1 VSDSAGFPTF
11 APGRRTR
18 KGLSWWAIAWID
30 AMEESALEPG
40 RLARGRTYANT
51 GRVGPISVSP
61 GLILAVVHGNRP
73 QPYRTRL
80 RLQTLDEAQWDA
92 FLEQVGSHAGRM
104 AALLDGDM
112 PHDLVDAAA
121 AAGVPL
127 LPGLGDL
134 DPECSCPDW
143 GHPCKHAAALAYQA
157 GWLLNSE
164 PFVLLLL
171 RGRGEDR
178 LRRELPERNARHAGI
193 DDTVEVPT
201 RPRGEPA
208 RAAYR
213 ASVAPLPSP
222 VPPPTGPPAHLVLA
236 PSGQVDEVLLER
248 LVQVAAHRARQLLQD
263 PDLEPAEQAV
273 AVAAALVGTA
283 ALEPYLAA
291 LDDDSAAAVAAW
303 HAGGRAGLAALE
315 QPWTPPRTDLARARA
330 ALDLAWGDDRLPE
343 LATWRNRWTL
353 PEDRGGRRQLRY
365 GRDGRWYP
373 FRQRAGR
380 WWPAGDPDTDPA
392 VVLATLLA
400 DPG

>member
-1 VSDSAGFPTF
+1 
-11 APGRRTR
+11 
-18 KGLSWWAIAWID
+18 
-30 AMEESALEPG
+30 
-40 RLARGRTYANT
+40 
-51 GRVGPISVSP
+51 
-61 GLILAVVHGNRP
+61 
-73 QPYRTRL
+73 
-80 RLQTLDEAQWDA
+80 
-92 FLEQVGSHAGRM
+92 
-104 AALLDGDM
+104 
-112 PHDLVDAAA
+112 
-121 AAGVPL
+121 
-127 LPGLGDL
+127 
-134 DPECSCPDW
+134 
-143 GHPCKHAAALAYQA
+143 
-157 GWLLNSE
+157 
-164 PFVLLLL
+164 
-171 RGRGEDR
+171 
-178 LRRELPERNARHAGI
+178 
-193 DDTVEVPT
+193 
-201 RPRGEPA
+201 
-208 RAAYR
+208 
-213 ASVAPLPSP
+213 
-222 VPPPTGPPAHLVLA
+222 
-236 PSGQVDEVLLER
+236 